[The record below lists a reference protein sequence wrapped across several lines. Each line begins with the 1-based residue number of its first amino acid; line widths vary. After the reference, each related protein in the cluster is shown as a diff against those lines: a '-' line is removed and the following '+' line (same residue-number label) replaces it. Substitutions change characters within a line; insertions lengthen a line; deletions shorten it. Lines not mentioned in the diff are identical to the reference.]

1 MLITRAATWHCPQ
14 PGPWSPEM
22 FNSQR
27 TGKAGLGRLEFAA
40 LAAIAWPLLD
50 CEAARAD
57 LKLCRLYVCYRP
69 TPNPLAVTSGY
80 VEAWTTDGEAVV
92 QNQQSVQW
100 SMTVNYSNLVPL
112 IPLSVNSTFSL
123 PGDETDETATADANL
138 SVDNGQ
144 PFVGVAATSSNSNP
158 YADGDLG
165 GASAA
170 GTLDYQVTVLGKPGA
185 ETVPPDGTPVT
196 LDIAGVILGRQ
207 LTGAASSGSWSM
219 GSATVT
225 ITDSAD
231 NLLFAIEA
239 QGAFDADP
247 YNTAITVD
255 VGAVYNVE
263 IDASVFTQGDISGAY
278 VYADPSMTID
288 PSTADADDLF
298 ILYSNGIGQDFGLS
312 GAPVPEP
319 STWALTLLGFAGL
332 GLAGYGRVVRRDRA
346 LLAS

>member
-1 MLITRAATWHCPQ
+1 
-14 PGPWSPEM
+14 M
-22 FNSQR
+22 FSSR
-27 TGKAGLGRLEFAA
+27 RKGGAGFARLRFAA
-40 LAAIAWPLLD
+40 LAVLGCPLLD
-50 CEAARAD
+50 CGAARAD
-57 LKLCRLYVCYRP
+57 LELCRLYVCYRP
-69 TPNPLAVTSGY
+69 TPNPLAVSSGS

-123 PGDETDETATADANL
+123 PGDQTYETATSDATL
-138 SVDNGQ
+138 SVDAGQ
-144 PFVGVAATSSNSNP
+144 PFVGVAATSSNDNP
-158 YADGDLG
+158 YGLDLG
-165 GASAA
+165 GASAS

-207 LTGAASSGSWSM
+207 LTGAASSGSWST

-225 ITDSAD
+225 ITDGAG
-231 NLLFAIEA
+231 NLVFAIQA

-247 YNTAITVD
+247 YNTTITID

-278 VYADPSMTID
+278 VYADPSMAID
-288 PSTADADDLF
+288 PLTANADDLF

-312 GAPVPEP
+312 GAPVPES
-319 STWALTLLGFAGL
+319 STWAMMLLGFAGL
-332 GLAGYGRVVRRDRA
+332 ACAGYRSTRRGRSIA
-346 LLAS
+346 A